1 MAVQD
6 AMRFREPPSA
16 MSSERFMA
24 VFGGVWEH
32 SPWIAEAVARAGLT
46 TDLDSVA
53 GLHAAMCAAVR
64 AGQPALRLALIRAH
78 PDLAGR
84 LALAGELTADSTS
97 EQASAGL
104 DRLDPHELARFTE
117 LNEAYRAK
125 FGFPF
130 IIAVRGLTKADILAA
145 FERRIAL
152 GQDDET
158 AEAHRQI
165 ERIALIRLAQIA
177 AG

>member
-1 MAVQD
+1 MAE
-6 AMRFREPPSA
+6 AERFPEPPSA
-16 MSSERFMA
+16 MGQDRFMA

-32 SPWIAEAVARAGLT
+32 SPWIARAVADAGLT
-46 TDLDSVA
+46 AAHDTVG
-53 GLHAAMCAAVR
+53 GLHVAMCAVVR
-64 AGQPALRLALIRAH
+64 AGDAGNRLTLIKAH

-104 DRLDPHELARFTE
+104 DRLSPEEHRQITM
-117 LNEAYRAK
+117 LNDAYKAK

-130 IIAVRGLTKADILAA
+130 IIAVRGLAKADILRA
-145 FERRIAL
+145 FERRIAS
-152 GQDDET
+152 GRDDEM

-165 ERIALIRLAQIA
+165 EKVALLRLKQIA

>member
-1 MAVQD
+1 MGQA
-6 AMRFREPPSA
+6 
-16 MSSERFMA
+16 RFMA

-32 SPWIAEAVARAGLT
+32 SPWIARAVAGAGLT
-46 TDLDSVA
+46 AAHDTVG
-53 GLHAAMCAAVR
+53 GLHAAMCAVVR
-64 AGQPALRLALIRAH
+64 TGSAGDRLALIKAH

-84 LALAGELTADSTS
+84 LALARELTAESTS

-104 DRLDPHELARFTE
+104 DRLTAEEHRQITA
-117 LNEAYRAK
+117 LNDAYKAK

-130 IIAVRGLTKADILAA
+130 IIAVRGLTKADIFAA
-145 FERRIAL
+145 FERRITNERE
-152 GQDDET
+152 DEM

-165 ERIALIRLAQIA
+165 EKIALLRLTQIA

>member
-1 MAVQD
+1 MTAEV
-6 AMRFREPPSA
+6 RFPEPPSG
-16 MSSERFMA
+16 MTHDRFMT

-32 SPWIAEAVARAGLT
+32 SPWIARRTAEAGLT
-46 TDLDSVA
+46 TEHDTVD
-53 GLHAAMCAAVR
+53 GLHAAMCAAAR
-64 AGQPALRLALIRAH
+64 AGDAESRLTLIKAH

-84 LALAGELTADSTS
+84 LALAGELTAESTS

-104 DRLDPHELARFTE
+104 DRLSEDELRRFTM
-117 LNEAYRAK
+117 LNDAYRAK

-145 FERRIAL
+145 FERRIAN
-152 GQDDET
+152 DRDEEM

-165 ERIALIRLAQIA
+165 ERIALLRLRQIA